1 MDKVTHTPTA
11 EGKRRIFFARV
22 ADKIASTAH
31 TIVAGTKAAT
41 KKIGK
46 KCKKMMAAATTAYAM
61 GMATTISAFAASS
74 GGGGGGAIQDNVDA
88 DAAFVSVIAFFAKWI
103 GRVGLVIA
111 FVGAIQFALGIK
123 SEDAE
128 GKSRGLM
135 VLVAGFI
142 VFAVTK
148 SLNLFGF
155 NTGII

>member
-1 MDKVTHTPTA
+1 MVKSNKPAVET
-11 EGKRRIFFARV
+11 RRNFFARAAKKLSEV
-22 ADKIASTAH
+22 RRKIITVVTMAYAACLANAAST
-31 TIVAGTKAAT
+31 
-41 KKIGK
+41 
-46 KCKKMMAAATTAYAM
+46 ML
-61 GMATTISAFAASS
+61 AFAAN
-74 GGGGGGAIQDNVDA
+74 GGGAIQDDVDA
-88 DAAFVSVIAFFAKWI
+88 DAAFVGVISFFAKWI

-111 FVGAIQFALGIK
+111 FIGAIQFALGIK

-155 NTGII
+155 NTGIL

>member
-1 MDKVTHTPTA
+1 MDMVTQNPVA
-11 EGKRRIFFARV
+11 EGKRQNFFTRV
-22 ADKIASTAH
+22 ADKVVSTA
-31 TIVAGTKAAT
+31 KAAA
-41 KKIGK
+41 KKIGN
-46 KCKKMMAAATTAYAM
+46 KCKKVMLAATTAYAM
-61 GMATTISAFAASS
+61 GMATTISAFASTS
-74 GGGGGGAIQDNVDA
+74 GGGGAIQDDIDA
-88 DAAFVSVIAFFAKWI
+88 DAAFVSLIAFFGKWI

-148 SLNLFGF
+148 SLHLFGF
-155 NTGII
+155 NTGVI

>member
-1 MDKVTHTPTA
+1 MDTVTQNPTA
-11 EGKRRIFFARV
+11 EGKRRNFFARA
-22 ADKIASTAH
+22 ADKVVSAAKTA
-31 TIVAGTKAAT
+31 A
-41 KKIGK
+41 KKIVK
-46 KCKKMMAAATTAYAM
+46 KCRKVMLAVTTAYAM
-61 GMATTISAFAASS
+61 GMATTVSAFAASS
-74 GGGGGGAIQDNVDA
+74 GGGGAIQDDIDA
-88 DAAFVSVIAFFAKWI
+88 DAAFVSLIAFFGKWI

-148 SLNLFGF
+148 SLHLFGF
-155 NTGII
+155 NTGVI

>member
-1 MDKVTHTPTA
+1 MDKVTHNPTA
-11 EGKRRIFFARV
+11 EGKRRNFFARV
-22 ADKIASTAH
+22 ADKIASTTH
-31 TIVAGTKAAT
+31 SIVSSTKAET

-46 KCKKMMAAATTAYAM
+46 KCKKVMAAVTTAYAM
-61 GMATTISAFAASS
+61 GMATTISAFASS
-74 GGGGGGAIQDNVDA
+74 SGGGGAIQDDVDA
-88 DAAFVSVIAFFAKWI
+88 DAAFVSVIDFFAKWI

-155 NTGII
+155 NTGVI

>member
-1 MDKVTHTPTA
+1 MDMVTQNPAA
-11 EGKRRIFFARV
+11 EGKRRNFFARV
-22 ADKIASTAH
+22 ADKVVSAAKNVVSATR
-31 TIVAGTKAAT
+31 AAT
-41 KKIGK
+41 KKVGK
-46 KCKKMMAAATTAYAM
+46 KCRKAMLFATTAYAM
-61 GMATTISAFAASS
+61 GMATTISAFASS
-74 GGGGGGAIQDNVDA
+74 SGGGGGAIQDDIDA
-88 DAAFVSVIAFFAKWI
+88 DAAFVELIAFFGKWI

-148 SLNLFGF
+148 SLHLFGF
-155 NTGII
+155 NTGVI